1 MIDFHTHT
9 FASDGELLISE
20 LVRRASINGYRAI
33 AITDHCDFSNVE
45 TLIKSVLR
53 VKPHLEKQ
61 YGIAVL
67 AGIEITHVPP
77 VVIADLVN
85 KARSLGAQIVVVHGE
100 TIVEPVKEGTNR
112 AAIKAGVDILAHPGL
127 ISDEDVRL
135 AAAGGVALEITSR
148 HGHCLTNG
156 HVARLSLKY
165 KAKMVIDSDTHSIN
179 DLLTRDKAIS
189 ILRGAGLSDIQTRN
203 VLNNNENL
211 LGKIK

>member
-20 LVRRASINGYRAI
+20 LVRRASINGYQAI

-45 TLIKSVLR
+45 ALIESVLR

-85 KARSLGAQIVVVHGE
+85 TARSLGAQIVVVHGE
-100 TIVEPVKEGTNR
+100 TIVEPVKKGTNK

-127 ISDEDVRL
+127 ISDEDVKL
-135 AAAGGVALEITSR
+135 AAACGVALEITSR

-165 KAKMVIDSDTHSIN
+165 KAKMVIDSDTHSID
-179 DLLTRDKAIS
+179 DLLTQDKAVS

>member
-1 MIDFHTHT
+1 MIDFHTQT

>member
-20 LVRRASINGYRAI
+20 LVRRASINGYQAI

-45 TLIKSVLR
+45 ALIESVLR
-53 VKPHLEKQ
+53 VKPYLEKQ

-85 KARSLGAQIVVVHGE
+85 TARSLGAQIVVVHGE
-100 TIVEPVKEGTNR
+100 TIVEPVKKGTNK

-127 ISDEDVRL
+127 ISDEDVKL
-135 AAAGGVALEITSR
+135 AAACGVALEITSR

-165 KAKMVIDSDTHSIN
+165 KAKMVIDSDTHSID
-179 DLLTRDKAIS
+179 DLLTQDKAVS